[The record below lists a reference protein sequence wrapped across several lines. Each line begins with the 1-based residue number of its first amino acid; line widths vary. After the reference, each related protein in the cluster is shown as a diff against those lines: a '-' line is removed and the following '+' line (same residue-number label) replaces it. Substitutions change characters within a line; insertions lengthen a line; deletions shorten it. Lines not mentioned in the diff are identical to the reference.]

1 MTDPMNAPT
10 SPPPPAPAPASSA
23 MSGMFAS
30 MSRAEMFMAGGAAL
44 ILVTDLI
51 FTVFGSY
58 GSTNIV
64 WASAAV
70 ALILILTHNR
80 VSSMSLSDST
90 YRALLLVTG
99 FVALL
104 AGIRDL
110 LYDVQFFPGRSVD
123 VTYLL
128 GALGLYVGVALM
140 AFGAWQLWS
149 RRA

>member
-1 MTDPMNAPT
+1 
-10 SPPPPAPAPASSA
+10 
-23 MSGMFAS
+23 MSGMLAS
-30 MSRAEMFMAGGAAL
+30 MSRAELFMAAGAAL
-44 ILVTDLI
+44 ILVTDVI
-51 FTVFGSY
+51 FVVFGAY

-80 VSSMSLSDST
+80 MSAISISDGT

-110 LYDVQFFPGRSVD
+110 LYDIQFFPGRSVD
-123 VTYLL
+123 ITYFL

-149 RRA
+149 RR

>member
-10 SPPPPAPAPASSA
+10 SPPPPTPAPASSA

-70 ALILILTHNR
+70 AVILILTHNR
-80 VSSMSLSDST
+80 MSSMSLSDST
-90 YRALLLVTG
+90 YRALLVVTG
-99 FVALL
+99 LVALL

-110 LYDVQFFPGRSVD
+110 LYDVQYFPGRSVD